1 MKTHAAL
8 QAQTIGSLLVRLA
21 WQRGEAPASL
31 AERMG
36 LGWGIWTRDLDR
48 SLSDYAITT
57 ISMAIGLASDQVR
70 LMTLT
75 GALDEVGI
83 PTRRNGFQRWV
94 TPVGIYHRKRLRY
107 GQLYCPGCLMVG
119 PGHLQIEWRLAT
131 SWICGTH
138 AMLLRDSCPQCDAP
152 FAPFRNDALML
163 ARCDRCGSVLTRRHG
178 SAAPPTERILQMR
191 VRSLW
196 QDAFGGNIG
205 SLADFHQALVA
216 EAQVNPV
223 FRGASEPWSYWRIA
237 ERRDL
242 LVKVAAETLVQPKPL
257 VSSVRKTEPRK
268 VAKPCSRRRRSLP
281 RDPANRAEA
290 LLGMAARVK
299 FARRPKAR
307 IAKSA

>member
-1 MKTHAAL
+1 MMTHAAL
-8 QAQTIGSLLVRLA
+8 QGQTIGSLLVRLA

-48 SLSDYAITT
+48 SLSGYAITT
-57 ISMAIGLASDQVR
+57 ISMAIGLACDQVR

-119 PGHLQIEWRLAT
+119 PGHLQMEWRLAT
-131 SWICGTH
+131 SWICSTH

-178 SAAPPTERILQMR
+178 GAAPPTERILQMR

-196 QDAFGGNIG
+196 QDAFGGSMG

-223 FRGASEPWSYWRIA
+223 FRGAGEPWTYWRIA

-242 LVKVAAETLVQPKPL
+242 LVKVAAATLVQPKPL
-257 VSSVRKTEPRK
+257 VSSVRKTAPRK
-268 VAKPCSRRRRSLP
+268 LAKPCRRRCRDLP
-281 RDPANRAEA
+281 RDPASRAEA

-307 IAKSA
+307 IAKFA